1 MNNDFFDRTPAE
13 RWELIKET
21 FWRIFAPRAYANL
34 YSHYQALRNS
44 IDEMEEEVDAENEVR
59 RLQRENRELQQRID
73 ELTAQ
78 LQALKE

>member
-44 IDEMEEEVDAENEVR
+44 IDEMEE
-59 RLQRENRELQQRID
+59 
-73 ELTAQ
+73 
-78 LQALKE
+78 

>member
-13 RWELIKET
+13 KWELIKEA

-44 IDEMEEEVDAENEVR
+44 IDEMEEEARCDVVDAENEVAACSAR
-59 RLQRENRELQQRID
+59 
-73 ELTAQ
+73 TANCSS
-78 LQALKE
+78 ESTN